1 MYIRIQAKALPWWCT
16 MAAIFLYR
24 LGKAMSGVT
33 APWAVLEMGG
43 KANDLGATAV
53 ALTVT
58 SVIGFILGGR
68 WTDRQ
73 GPRQVLWMS
82 GISGGLL
89 MTIASVVSSQHAYFA
104 FAAIALLVMTNLVD
118 APILM
123 AQESRLPEL
132 SRMARIV
139 IQRTVVAKTA
149 ASHLGLVLGPV
160 LAGAVLTHLSMPVC
174 LGLIAGCLLT
184 ATLVAAPVYPNG
196 KPRRSTSEAADS
208 EQNWGPLLRRLY
220 SNGSLR
226 TAILFC
232 ALLAGC
238 AASAN
243 SVVIPAL
250 LQSSDSGALQFGSLI
265 SALGAGTLTGTMLTG
280 MLSRFPSIR
289 VAFVAAYSAHAVMW
303 LVIASQ
309 PSLAVSLTI
318 AFFTGVAGSLMPL
331 AIGIEIYKQV
341 PLAMRGRSLGIY
353 SAILMIA
360 AVATIAIGTATVQT
374 IGAIQTLLALAFV
387 ATFSALV
394 SLKSIGHQHTST
406 RLIDEQNGKNPPTTW
421 NKSSS

>member
-1 MYIRIQAKALPWWCT
+1 
-16 MAAIFLYR
+16 
-24 LGKAMSGVT
+24 
-33 APWAVLEMGG
+33 
-43 KANDLGATAV
+43 
-53 ALTVT
+53 
-58 SVIGFILGGR
+58 
-68 WTDRQ
+68 
-73 GPRQVLWMS
+73 
-82 GISGGLL
+82 
-89 MTIASVVSSQHAYFA
+89 
-104 FAAIALLVMTNLVD
+104 
-118 APILM
+118 
-123 AQESRLPEL
+123 
-132 SRMARIV
+132 
-139 IQRTVVAKTA
+139 
-149 ASHLGLVLGPV
+149 
-160 LAGAVLTHLSMPVC
+160 
-174 LGLIAGCLLT
+174 
-184 ATLVAAPVYPNG
+184 
-196 KPRRSTSEAADS
+196 
-208 EQNWGPLLRRLY
+208 
-220 SNGSLR
+220 
-226 TAILFC
+226 
-232 ALLAGC
+232 
-238 AASAN
+238 
-243 SVVIPAL
+243 
-250 LQSSDSGALQFGSLI
+250 
-265 SALGAGTLTGTMLTG
+265 MLTG

-394 SLKSIGHQHTST
+394 SLKCIGHQHTST